1 MRYTVETHFLTEFE
15 TEEQYS
21 IDEVKQETS
30 DKLLKYD
37 SKDLENDSN
46 TPKKKLKKKRQLG
59 FEKLLK
65 NDSKYIDS
73 SSETPKITIKK
84 ERKNEAISDETWK
97 NIKVFYQRVLSSG
110 WVWHTKPKTVLL
122 TTSNFSLFQLKQK
135 IVFYKQCWPYMVSIQ
150 KKS

>member
-1 MRYTVETHFLTEFE
+1 MRYPVETHFL

-65 NDSKYIDS
+65 NDSKL
-73 SSETPKITIKK
+73 KIKK

-97 NIKVFYQRVLSSG
+97 NIKVFY
-110 WVWHTKPKTVLL
+110 
-122 TTSNFSLFQLKQK
+122 
-135 IVFYKQCWPYMVSIQ
+135 
-150 KKS
+150 